1 MNVNNPSAYVYVV
14 VKPLLVHLSEYL
26 EVFGAYGDLLII
38 LKVISTV
45 AVLTIFEYH
54 KLQSTTKEFQKNFP
68 VLCSKLDKKLF
79 NKRKYVMA
87 MLPFADIYLYFRIYQ
102 QRFSTVAF
110 LKDFAI
116 KKDLNG

>member
-54 KLQSTTKEFQKNFP
+54 
-68 VLCSKLDKKLF
+68 
-79 NKRKYVMA
+79 
-87 MLPFADIYLYFRIYQ
+87 
-102 QRFSTVAF
+102 
-110 LKDFAI
+110 
-116 KKDLNG
+116 